1 MKKNKQKKI
10 LENLSEVEYS
20 VFSQWGEDGVI
31 DWLIS
36 QKNDV
41 KDYFIELEQVT
52 TKSLI
57 QGIFYKIEIGQ
68 IIDRR

>member
-1 MKKNKQKKI
+1 MKKINRKKI

-36 QKNDV
+36 QKKMMLKIILLN
-41 KDYFIELEQVT
+41 LEQVT

-68 IIDRR
+68 DH

>member
-1 MKKNKQKKI
+1 MKKLIIQSKILSEKNKQKKI

-36 QKNDV
+36 QKTML
-41 KDYFIELEQVT
+41 DYFIEFGT
-52 TKSLI
+52 GDYKS
-57 QGIFYKIEIGQ
+57 
-68 IIDRR
+68 